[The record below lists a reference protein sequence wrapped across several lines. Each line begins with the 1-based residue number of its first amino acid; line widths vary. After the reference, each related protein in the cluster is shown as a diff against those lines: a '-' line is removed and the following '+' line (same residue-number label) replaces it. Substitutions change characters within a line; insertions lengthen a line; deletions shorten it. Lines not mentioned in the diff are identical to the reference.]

1 MTKKMSGS
9 LRGNDFVSTVT
20 GGSLREINRDGDYVT
35 DIPVPPGRH
44 RVSRFMVGIGRAHC
58 LLPGDN
64 VMCFPADRRHA
75 PSDFGEMQYETAASQ
90 SYKVD
95 DAERML
101 RRERRMDA
109 MMARQERFLI
119 LQERALSR
127 SRGPDPDEVAEA
139 EAKAKAK
146 AKAEAEAKANAEAE
160 AKAKAEAEAKVKSEA
175 QA

>member
-1 MTKKMSGS
+1 MTKKISAA
-9 LRGNDFVSTVT
+9 LKGNDFVSTVT
-20 GGSLREINRDGDYVT
+20 GGSLREVNRDGDHVT

-44 RVSRFMVGIGRAHC
+44 RVSRFMVGIGRSHC

-64 VMCFPADRRHA
+64 VMCFPADMRHA

-95 DAERML
+95 EAERML

-139 EAKAKAK
+139 EAKAKA
-146 AKAEAEAKANAEAE
+146 EAE
-160 AKAKAEAEAKVKSEA
+160 AKAKAEAEANAKAEA
-175 QA
+175 EAKAKGEAGA